1 MKKREY
7 FSHFIF
13 KGSHF
18 EVGIQHGEAFRED
31 IRNHMNM
38 ILELAAGNSGL
49 SREAVLKLV
58 DGYEPFIAKYTPGFI
73 EELKGLSQG
82 AGIEYR
88 EALLL
93 QMKQEIVYSA
103 LRK

>member
-1 MKKREY
+1 MKKREC
-7 FSHFIF
+7 FSHYIF

-49 SREAVLKLV
+49 SRDCLL
-58 DGYEPFIAKYTPGFI
+58 YTSSFLNI
-73 EELKGLSQG
+73 GLQVV
-82 AGIEYR
+82 
-88 EALLL
+88 
-93 QMKQEIVYSA
+93 VYC
-103 LRK
+103 

>member
-38 ILELAAGNSGL
+38 ILELA
-49 SREAVLKLV
+49 
-58 DGYEPFIAKYTPGFI
+58 
-73 EELKGLSQG
+73 
-82 AGIEYR
+82 
-88 EALLL
+88 
-93 QMKQEIVYSA
+93 QEIPDCPGR
-103 LRK
+103 LF